1 MNNSDFSRQTSPQG
15 LRKPV
20 SIYQKARIDW
30 PIFGLIIILIGFGLT
45 VLYSA
50 DSNSL
55 HKFDRQIANL
65 TVGIIVMLVFSRI
78 HPRHFQFWSP
88 IFYLIGLVM
97 LALVLFTPLGVTVNG
112 ATRWLSV
119 PIIGRFQPSE
129 IIKLTLPIV
138 VAGYL
143 GRYAVPISIK
153 YVAVA
158 LVIIFVPTILINRQ
172 PDLGTSLLIASSGML
187 VIFFAGLRWRW
198 IFLAVILA
206 AAGSVF
212 MWFYGLEDYQKNR
225 ILTLLDSSDSL
236 GASYNSDQAAIAIGS
251 GGFSGK
257 GFLQGTQ
264 SQLNFVP
271 ENDTDFI
278 ISVLAEEFGF
288 VGFLAL
294 LFIYLLIV
302 IRGFYISTQAYNN
315 FQRFLAAA
323 LTFTFFIYVF
333 VNIAMVSGI
342 LPVVG
347 VPLPLVSYGG
357 TSVVTMLASFGVLM
371 SISTHRNNE

>member
-1 MNNSDFSRQTSPQG
+1 MNNADFSRQTAPED
-15 LRKPV
+15 LKKPI
-20 SIYQKARIDW
+20 SMYQKIHIDL
-30 PIFGLIIILIGFGLT
+30 PILLSILLLIGFGLV

-50 DSNSL
+50 DSGG
-55 HKFDRQIANL
+55 HKFNRQLANL
-65 TVGIIVMLVFSRI
+65 SIGVIVMLVFSRI

-88 IFYLIGLVM
+88 IFYLLGLFM
-97 LALVLFTPLGVTVNG
+97 LVLVLFTPLGVTVNG

-129 IIKLTLPIV
+129 LIKLTLPIV

-143 GRYAVPISIK
+143 GRYTVPVSIR

-158 LVIIFVPTILINRQ
+158 LLIIFVPTILINRQ
-172 PDLGTSLLIASSGML
+172 PDLGTSLLIAASGLL

-198 IFLAVILA
+198 IVLALILAV
-206 AAGSVF
+206 AGAVF
-212 MWFYGLEDYQKNR
+212 MWFYGLENYQKNR
-225 ILTLLDSSDSL
+225 ILTLIDSSDSL
-236 GASYNSDQAAIAIGS
+236 GAGYNSNQAAIAIGS
-251 GGFSGK
+251 GGWSGK

-288 VGFLAL
+288 VGFLML
-294 LFIYLLIV
+294 LSVYLLIV
-302 IRGFYISTQAYNN
+302 LRGFYIATQAYNN
-315 FQRFLAAA
+315 FQRYLAGS

-333 VNIAMVSGI
+333 VNVAMVSGI

-357 TSVVTMLASFGVLM
+357 TSVVTLLASFGVLM
-371 SISTHRNNE
+371 SISTHRESE